1 LIQQKRKNGL
11 FMAFVALL
19 FAGVLGGSQNP
30 IALAAVATTPE
41 EYREGMVLEINLR
54 MRDDEGARWEFNAD
68 PVTKN
73 IQLRFTSGC
82 TGFGTIGT
90 DCWILSPRA
99 YQRGE
104 DWNVTGLDPL
114 APIQVDPTTFY
125 LPQEGTLQV
134 GIPDGVT
141 EVSVELTDPTGNF
154 VSIEAQPTGATDT
167 GITIEKSANLDR
179 NTLIGTGQF
188 QELNFYVTRDDLN
201 NRLRPG
207 DIPIG
212 VFNQFITNVGQFSR
226 RAASMLGWSLEIT
239 EEGFRN
245 DRIEEVTLI
254 IRDVVNGIII
264 LTIIGL
270 AFMWIFS
277 ALLHKN
283 VLRTTTALV
292 ALSALAVNFAMP
304 IVRIVLDGVSV
315 VQKTFLTDE
324 IKEERFLRIENISD
338 VWVGTGVAIMQPRI
352 IQEGETDIQGQVAI
366 DDRYV
371 DMRQESTIFHGILL
385 FALSLGEAF
394 VAILLALR
402 IVILWFFLIFSPFFA
417 VLPIFRFTR
426 GVFRYWF
433 WLFGRWLFLG
443 PLIAICLYIS
453 ISLWQHTGIPIESTF
468 EGFAGTQFLSNTT
481 NIQMYAPG
489 VIRGAGGNMTSAT
502 ELMKFIIG
510 TLMIWYSAIIPFWL
524 TRSKILS
531 NCCPQDKKKKIRGS
545 FSSYSPTGIAPP
557 PALPPSEP
565 KNPRTP
571 QILPKKS
578 INPKIFS
585 QNESPSPTSRQPD
598 VLRIGAPITTGKGQG
613 GQASQKQDQN
623 LFAGEN
629 DIIAQTEEKDSLI
642 RSSVNAAFTG
652 NVQGGNFAGIST
664 RDIIREIEES
674 PTTNADTTT
683 TTNNKE
689 YTKLQSEIE
698 ERANTGDLIAQ
709 AYVQGEDFSAK
720 AEMGDVTGNVIMEGS
735 SSLAAEKTSTDTT
748 QTTKKEKLEKAVSL
762 EDINTES
769 STSETRS
776 KKGEFS
782 TTEDISQSTSMQQ
795 DSESVLESSVSEKES
810 SDISQESASTVS
822 AEGSSVMGEGA
833 SSSSADVSSNV
844 EQQETVEDYVESS
857 RSQEQSQKRSME
869 MEEDY
874 SQESS
879 VSAQEQSSVSAEE
892 EYSATETSDTSQVAS
907 AESVSSSEST
917 SSSEESSVSE
927 MESSDISQESASTVS
942 AEGSSVMERR
952 SQQQF
957 CRCVV
962 ECGAARDRGRL
973 CRILAFARAESRTID
988 GNGRRLFTREFGF
1001 GTRAEFGFCGR
1012 RIQRNRN
1019 VRYFSGCECR
1029 KCFEFGKYF
1038 EFGGEFGFGNGKQ

>member
-545 FSSYSPTGIAPP
+545 FSSYSP
-557 PALPPSEP
+557 
-565 KNPRTP
+565 KRVRFR
-571 QILPKKS
+571 K
-578 INPKIFS
+578 
-585 QNESPSPTSRQPD
+585 R
-598 VLRIGAPITTGKGQG
+598 
-613 GQASQKQDQN
+613 
-623 LFAGEN
+623 
-629 DIIAQTEEKDSLI
+629 
-642 RSSVNAAFTG
+642 
-652 NVQGGNFAGIST
+652 
-664 RDIIREIEES
+664 
-674 PTTNADTTT
+674 
-683 TTNNKE
+683 
-689 YTKLQSEIE
+689 
-698 ERANTGDLIAQ
+698 
-709 AYVQGEDFSAK
+709 
-720 AEMGDVTGNVIMEGS
+720 
-735 SSLAAEKTSTDTT
+735 
-748 QTTKKEKLEKAVSL
+748 KAVIFL
-762 EDINTES
+762 RN
-769 STSETRS
+769 RHQRFLR
-776 KKGEFS
+776 KG
-782 TTEDISQSTSMQQ
+782 
-795 DSESVLESSVSEKES
+795 VRLWEKEPAAVLQMCRRMWS
-810 SDISQESASTVS
+810 S
-822 AEGSSVMGEGA
+822 
-833 SSSSADVSSNV
+833 
-844 EQQETVEDYVESS
+844 
-857 RSQEQSQKRSME
+857 KRPWKIM
-869 MEEDY
+869 
-874 SQESS
+874 
-879 VSAQEQSSVSAEE
+879 
-892 EYSATETSDTSQVAS
+892 
-907 AESVSSSEST
+907 
-917 SSSEESSVSE
+917 
-927 MESSDISQESASTVS
+927 
-942 AEGSSVMERR
+942 
-952 SQQQF
+952 
-957 CRCVV
+957 
-962 ECGAARDRGRL
+962 
-973 CRILAFARAESRTID
+973 
-988 GNGRRLFTREFGF
+988 
-1001 GTRAEFGFCGR
+1001 
-1012 RIQRNRN
+1012 
-1019 VRYFSGCECR
+1019 
-1029 KCFEFGKYF
+1029 
-1038 EFGGEFGFGNGKQ
+1038 